1 MEEKEKKLTMRK
13 NASRENRVGLPQGN
27 TCSRSQNPFGYHTA
41 GESDFGIDEDIL
53 VYHEAYDC
61 DFNVISE
68 ILSSD

>member
-1 MEEKEKKLTMRK
+1 MEEKEKKLTLPK
-13 NASRENRVGLPQGN
+13 NSSRESHTGILRDTSCV
-27 TCSRSQNPFGYHTA
+27 RSQNPFGYHTA
-41 GESDFGIDEDIL
+41 GESDFGVDEDIL